1 LEIVGSKAGH
11 LWDALC
17 RAYDSLGFDTAPGGD
32 HAFRALVLARII
44 EPTSKLDSLRVLD
57 DAGVA
62 APSYRTV
69 TRRLPSYGK
78 LLWRKDISAACAAQ
92 AALGLASLVLYDVS
106 TLYIETDQGDQ
117 AREKSRPFQAQ
128 SLRMTVAGPHEATGK
143 SAEQSIVSSRPPT
156 NANP

>member
-1 LEIVGSKAGH
+1 VGCAVSRLRLARFRH
-11 LWDALC
+11 CTRRDEAV
-17 RAYDSLGFDTAPGGD
+17 
-32 HAFRALVLARII
+32 RALVLARII

-57 DAGVA
+57 EAGVA

-78 LLWRKDISAACAAQ
+78 PLWREDISAACAAQ
-92 AALGLASLVLYDVS
+92 AALGPASLVLYDV
-106 TLYIETDQGDQ
+106 YFETDQGDET
-117 AREKSRPFQAQ
+117 REKSRPFQAQ